1 MIKQP
6 TIYTKSLFAM
16 MLLIMA
22 GCKSTEQPL
31 RETVDTGY
39 YQNVLGSD
47 LIREQITRSFDSVRR
62 IQNNVI
68 YRTYQFGPE
77 QLPCRSELQNVSFSD
92 AALRSQTDSH
102 STAGTATVLH
112 SRGGR
117 ALMLTAAHTVV
128 QPDTIWH
135 YQAGTTHQPEPIVE
149 AVSVKESVN
158 QYVFSDGGIVMIELV
173 AYDSRRDLALMITQ
187 EDVAAIDNLIQLG
200 LRGGD
205 FSQLQWGD
213 VVFAM
218 GYPRGV
224 QMVSQGVVSRSNHP
238 IRRIT
243 VDLSINR
250 GFSGGPTFAVRN
262 DGGLEMIGIIT
273 SAMGTR
279 EFFLTPG
286 DQLEEDFNPEL
297 PYSGDIFI
305 GSSQRIFY
313 GITHVVDIEQIRVF
327 LQENFTL
334 LRRYGISITTI

>member
-1 MIKQP
+1 MIIRP
-6 TIYTKSLFAM
+6 SNFTISLFAM
-16 MLLIMA
+16 MFLIMA
-22 GCKSTEQPL
+22 GCKSVEQPL

-47 LIREQITRSFDSVRR
+47 LVREQITRSFDSVRR

-68 YRTYQFGPE
+68 YRTYQFDPE
-77 QLPCRSELQNVSFSD
+77 QLPRRSELQNVSFSD
-92 AALRSQTDSH
+92 VATRSQTDSH
-102 STAGTATVLH
+102 STAGTATILH

-135 YQAGTTHQPEPIVE
+135 YQVGTTHQPEPVVE

-158 QYVFSDGGIVMIELV
+158 KFVFSDGGIVMIELV
-173 AYDSRRDLALMITQ
+173 SHDSRRDLALMITQ
-187 EDVAAIDNLIQLG
+187 EDVANTDNLKQLE
-200 LRGGD
+200 LRGGN
-205 FSQLQWGD
+205 FSELQWGD
-213 VVFAM
+213 IVFAM

-243 VDLSINR
+243 LDLSINR
-250 GFSGGPTFAVRN
+250 GFSGGPAFAVRN

-279 EFFLTPG
+279 EFYLTPG
-286 DQLEEDFNPEL
+286 EQLEEDFNPEL
-297 PYSGDIFI
+297 PYSGEIFV
-305 GSSQRIFY
+305 GSSQRIYY
-313 GITHVVDIEQIRVF
+313 GITHVVDIEQIRAF
-327 LQENFTL
+327 MLENFTL
-334 LRRYGISITTI
+334 LRRYGISITGI